1 MIRRA
6 DVVVIGSGGLG
17 AATAFYLAASGGRSV
32 AVVDT
37 HDIASQTSPRA
48 AGFVSCARKSDVMI
62 SLVKTATVHL
72 KRFTEETGQPLDWV
86 HSGSLKIARRPED
99 APVIAAD
106 LARGRRMGL
115 DVEQISPAEAHRL
128 HPFLQPEGI
137 SAVMRVGDDIYFNPA
152 QVAIGL
158 ARGAEAK
165 GAALLPRTTVTRV
178 LVEGGRVTG
187 VETDRGGIKTSVVVD
202 AAGAWT
208 RQMAEASGLRIPLV
222 PTRHQLFVTEPI
234 EGVRPDLPMIRIMD
248 AGVYVRPC
256 VGDGGASRRP
266 VPGGGGLLWGVF
278 EEGPRF
284 FDMETLG
291 PRFDV
296 KDTPLDADVIRRAG
310 ADVRAQLPVLEHAR
324 VREHRG
330 GIPTMTP
337 DGEHLVGPAPAAE
350 GFFFASGCNVAGL
363 SISPALGE
371 ALAAWIIDGRPPID
385 MSPLSPARF
394 GERRWAEDE
403 LRRRAA
409 WEYHHFYGSV

>member
-1 MIRRA
+1 MIDRA

-17 AATAFYLAASGGRSV
+17 AATAFYLAKSGRRSV
-32 AVVDT
+32 AVVDR

-48 AGFVSCARKSDVMI
+48 AGFVSCARKSDLMI
-62 SLVKTATVHL
+62 SLVKTATGHL
-72 KRFTEETGQPLDWV
+72 KHFTEETGQPLEWV

-106 LARGRRMGL
+106 VARGRRMGL

-128 HPFLQPEGI
+128 HPFLRPEGI
-137 SAVMRVGDDIYFNPA
+137 SAVMRVGDDMYFNPA
-152 QVAIGL
+152 QVAIGF
-158 ARGAEAK
+158 ARGAEAN
-165 GAALLPRTTVTRV
+165 GAALLPRTTVSRV
-178 LVEGGRVTG
+178 VVEGGRVTG
-187 VETDRGGIKTSVVVD
+187 VETDRGRIRTAVVVD

-222 PTRHQLFVTEPI
+222 PTRHQLFITGRI
-234 EGVRPDLPMIRIMD
+234 EGVHPKLPMIRIMD

-256 VGDGGASRRP
+256 DGGF
-266 VPGGGGLLWGVF
+266 LWGVF

-284 FDMETLG
+284 FDMAALG
-291 PRFDV
+291 PRFDI
-296 KDTPLDADVIRRAG
+296 KDTPLDAAVIRRAG
-310 ADVRAQLPVLEHAR
+310 AEIRAQLPVLEGAN

-337 DGEHLVGPAPAAE
+337 DGEHIVGPAPAAE
-350 GFFFASGCNVAGL
+350 GFFFAGGCNVAGL

-371 ALAAWIIDGRPPID
+371 VLAAWITDGRPPVD

-394 GERRWAEDE
+394 GEHRWAEDE
-403 LRRRAA
+403 LRRKAA

>member
-1 MIRRA
+1 MINQA

-32 AVVDT
+32 AVVDR

-48 AGFVSCARKSDVMI
+48 AGFVSCARKSDLMI
-62 SLVKTATVHL
+62 SLVRTATVHL
-72 KRFTEETGQPLDWV
+72 KRFTEETGQPLEWV

-128 HPFLQPEGI
+128 HPFLQPHGL

-152 QVAIGL
+152 QVAIGF
-158 ARGAEAK
+158 ARGAEAR
-165 GAALLPRTTVTRV
+165 GALLLPRTTVTRV
-178 LVEGGRVTG
+178 LVDGGRVIG
-187 VETDRGGIKTSVVVD
+187 VDTDRGRIKTSVVVD

-256 VGDGGASRRP
+256 E
-266 VPGGGGLLWGVF
+266 GGLLWGVF

-284 FDMETLG
+284 FDMATLG
-291 PRFDV
+291 ARFDV
-296 KDTPLDADVIRRAG
+296 KDTPLDAHVIRRAG
-310 ADVRAQLPVLEHAR
+310 ADVQAQLPVLETVK

-371 ALAAWIIDGRPPID
+371 ALAAWITDGHPPID

-394 GERRWAEDE
+394 GDRSWAEDE
-403 LRRRAA
+403 LRRAAA